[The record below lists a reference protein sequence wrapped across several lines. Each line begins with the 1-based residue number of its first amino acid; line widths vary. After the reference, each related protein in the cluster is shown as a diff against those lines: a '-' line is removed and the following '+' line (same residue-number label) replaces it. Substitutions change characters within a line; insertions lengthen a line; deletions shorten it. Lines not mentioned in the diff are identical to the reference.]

1 MMRSEIRES
10 TASKLWQSSRNSK
23 ETMPHKIKET
33 DNQERLWARRWGV
46 TLRTVKNWIQ
56 KGEDLG
62 GSVPFETENPNDL
75 LEWYRDAFGK
85 APKGEIETRARE
97 LRVEAGLEVVDQVEI
112 DLGPVEVIKKA
123 LERVGM
129 DLTFSRIVEEEERAA
144 KMYEVL
150 RVRGVNTSEA
160 RRQWKEASE
169 MKRAAQKGDDA
180 VQVARELLREW
191 VLREFEP
198 VQRDLRKKISGS
210 VLGLQSRP
218 GLMETVTDK
227 EWARVWDKELEKVLS
242 EK

>member
-1 MMRSEIRES
+1 MTHE
-10 TASKLWQSSRNSK
+10 L
-23 ETMPHKIKET
+23 KET

-46 TLRTVKNWIQ
+46 TLRTVKNWIEKAQ
-56 KGEDLG
+56 ELG
-62 GSVPFETENPNDL
+62 GLVPFESENPNDL
-75 LEWYRDAFGK
+75 VEWYRVAFGK
-85 APKGEIETRARE
+85 APKGEIEARARE
-97 LRVEAGLEVVDQVEI
+97 LRIEMGLEVVDQVEI
-112 DLGPVEVIKKA
+112 DLGPIEVIKKA

-150 RVRGVNTSEA
+150 RVRGVSTSEA

-191 VLREFEP
+191 VLKEFEP

-210 VLGLQSRP
+210 VLGVQARQ
-218 GLMETVTDK
+218 GLIETVTDK
-227 EWARVWDKELEKVLS
+227 EWERVWDKELEKVLS

>member
-1 MMRSEIRES
+1 MTHE
-10 TASKLWQSSRNSK
+10 L
-23 ETMPHKIKET
+23 KET

-46 TLRTVKNWIQ
+46 TLRTVKNWIE
-56 KGEDLG
+56 KAGELG
-62 GSVPFETENPNDL
+62 GLVPFETENPNDL

-97 LRVEAGLEVVDQVEI
+97 LRIEAGLEVVDQVEI
-112 DLGPVEVIKKA
+112 DLGPIEVIKKA

-150 RVRGVNTSEA
+150 RVRGVSTSEA

-191 VLREFEP
+191 VLKEFEP

-210 VLGLQSRP
+210 VLGVQARQ
-218 GLMETVTDK
+218 GLLETVSDK
-227 EWARVWDKELEKVLS
+227 EWERVWDKELEKVLS

>member
-1 MMRSEIRES
+1 
-10 TASKLWQSSRNSK
+10 
-23 ETMPHKIKET
+23 MPHEIKET

-46 TLRTVKNWIQ
+46 TLRTIKNWIE
-56 KGEDLG
+56 KAEEIGDV
-62 GSVPFETENPNDL
+62 VPFETENPDDL

-85 APKGEIETRARE
+85 SPKGEIETRARE
-97 LRVEAGLEVVDQVEI
+97 LRIEAGLEVVDQVEI
-112 DLGPVEVIKKA
+112 DLGPIEVIKKA

-150 RVRGVNTSEA
+150 RVRGVSTSEA

-191 VLREFEP
+191 VLKEFEP

-210 VLGLQSRP
+210 VLGVQARQ
-218 GLMETVTDK
+218 GLLETVSDK
-227 EWARVWDKELEKVLS
+227 EWERVWDKELEKVLS
-242 EK
+242 KKL

>member
-1 MMRSEIRES
+1 
-10 TASKLWQSSRNSK
+10 
-23 ETMPHKIKET
+23 MPHELKET

-56 KGEDLG
+56 KAEELG
-62 GSVPFETENPNDL
+62 GLVPFETDNPNDL
-75 LEWYRDAFGK
+75 LEWYRAGFGK
-85 APKGEIETRARE
+85 APKGEIEARARE
-97 LRVEAGLEVVDQVEI
+97 LRIEAGLEVVDQVEI
-112 DLGPVEVIKKA
+112 DLGPIEVIKKA

-150 RVRGVNTSEA
+150 RVRGVSTSEA

-191 VLREFEP
+191 VLKDFEP

-210 VLGLQSRP
+210 VLGVQARQ
-218 GLMETVTDK
+218 GLLETVTDK
-227 EWARVWDKELEKVLS
+227 EWERVWDKELEKVLS